1 MKFITLILTGLWLV
15 SSNSPAVQ
23 LRYDD
28 SGEVLIFPFFSA
40 ENDWES
46 LIHIP
51 GSQEEGVSIFP
62 FPGSEAHISMI
73 LKLRVREGING
84 KEVNRFNIYTHYSEN
99 WRASISRDANNNV
112 VLHIVEGECIVADNL
127 KFGGAGSQFQLG
139 TSMGTIE
146 IYKIGFSSTFEDVR
160 DGKSTADCE
169 EIANRWKPQGIW
181 LTDPRVGV
189 SGTSNSTI
197 AAEMTLLNVK
207 KGLAASYTATAL
219 SQFKDKDLEK
229 NHISHTSPSDPSPNL
244 AEAKPLVTS
253 MTGVDVVPES
263 GQGIDA
269 IAAVLSHDVYE
280 NDVVT
285 EESIGASTDWVISY
299 PLAGYKNHRPFTV
312 TIDGNERY
320 CETLK
325 LPPEE
330 GKPIIETESVFSE
343 PIFISWG
350 QGQRIGEVIDP
361 TTISPRLPR
370 MKVGT
375 ALCSA
380 VNVISFEGRPS
391 VLAFANS
398 PNVKNISGVIA
409 SDASMLKMQFVDS
422 DETGFSRPV
431 LGFRLT
437 TFVNGTL
444 EGGKVLANYAVLKPH
459 LNSP

>member
-1 MKFITLILTGLWLV
+1 MKLITLLLTGLWLV
-15 SSNSPAVQ
+15 SSNSSAVQ
-23 LRYDD
+23 LRHDHR
-28 SGEVLIFPFFSA
+28 GEVLIFPFFSA

-51 GSQEEGVSIFP
+51 GSEGEDRAIFA
-62 FPGSEAHISMI
+62 FPGSEENISMI

-84 KEVNRFNIYTHYSEN
+84 KEVNRFNIYTYRGES
-99 WRASISRDANNNV
+99 WRASISRDANNHV
-112 VLHIVEGECIVADNL
+112 VLHVVEGGCIVANNL
-127 KFGGAGSQFQLG
+127 EFGGAGSQFQLG
-139 TSMGTIE
+139 ASMGTIE
-146 IYKIGFSSTFEDVR
+146 IYKIGLRSTRGEA
-160 DGKSTADCE
+160 TDCE

-197 AAEMTLLNVK
+197 SAEMTLLNVK

-219 SQFKDKDLEK
+219 SQFKDKDIEK
-229 NHISHTSPSDPSPNL
+229 NNISHTSPSDPSPNL

-263 GQGIDA
+263 GEGIDA
-269 IAAVLSHDVYE
+269 VAAVLSHEVYE

-285 EESIGASTDWVISY
+285 EESIGASTDWLISY
-299 PLAGYKNHRPFTV
+299 PLTGYKNYRPFTV
-312 TIDGNERY
+312 TIDGNERH
-320 CETLK
+320 CETFK

-330 GKPIIETESVFSE
+330 GETIIETESVFTE

-350 QGQRIGEVIDP
+350 QGQQIGEVIDP
-361 TTISPRLPR
+361 TTISPRPPR

-375 ALCSA
+375 ALCNA
-380 VNVISFEGRPS
+380 VNIISFEGKPP
-391 VLAFANS
+391 VLASPDS

-409 SDASMLKMQFVDS
+409 SDASMLQMHFVPS
-422 DETGFSRPV
+422 EETGLSRPV

-444 EGGKVLANYAVLKPH
+444 EGGKILANYAVLKPH
-459 LNSP
+459 LNFP